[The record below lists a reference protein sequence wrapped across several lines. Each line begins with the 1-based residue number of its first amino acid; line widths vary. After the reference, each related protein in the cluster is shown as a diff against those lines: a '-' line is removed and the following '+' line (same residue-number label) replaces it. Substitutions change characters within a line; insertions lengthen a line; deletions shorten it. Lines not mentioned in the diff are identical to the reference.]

1 MSLQIEGKLFKVY
14 PTEQKTDKF
23 QSRDF
28 AIEFMSGNYPQ
39 LVKFQLSN
47 DKCDLIDA
55 YQIGSQVRVYFDLRG
70 REWNDKILTNLQ
82 AWKIESLEQ
91 DPPQQPVAQEVSPQ
105 KAAKIEDAILVPSKL
120 EYAILVPDKVD
131 DLPF

>member
-14 PTEQKTDKF
+14 PTEQKTDTF
-23 QSRDF
+23 SSRDF
-28 AIEFMSGNYPQ
+28 AIQTSGEYPQ
-39 LVKFQLSN
+39 LVKFQLTQ

-91 DPPQQPVAQEVSPQ
+91 DAPQEPVAQVAPPPPP
-105 KAAKIEDAILVPSKL
+105 KVSKL
-120 EYAILVPDKVD
+120 EDAILVPDKVD

>member
-91 DPPQQPVAQEVSPQ
+91 DAPQEPVAQEAPPKP
-105 KAAKIEDAILVPSKL
+105 KATKKIEDAILVPDS
-120 EYAILVPDKVD
+120 VD

>member
-14 PTEQKTDKF
+14 ETEQKTATF
-23 QSRDF
+23 SSRDF
-28 AIEFMSGNYPQ
+28 AIQTSGEYPQ

-55 YQIGSQVRVYFDLRG
+55 YQIGNQVRVYFDLRG

-91 DPPQQPVAQEVSPQ
+91 DAPKQPVAQETPPPQ
-105 KAAKIEDAILVPSKL
+105 KAATKIEDAILVP
-120 EYAILVPDKVD
+120 DKVD
-131 DLPF
+131 GLPF